1 MTLRHM
7 TIFLEVASCNNMSIA
22 AQNLYIS
29 QSTVSLAVSEI
40 EKTYNVRL
48 FDRLSKH
55 LRLTEAGMLLLDYAS
70 RIITQI
76 GRAHV

>member
-7 TIFLEVASCNNMSIA
+7 TIFLEVAACNNMSTA
-22 AQNLYIS
+22 AHNLYIS
-29 QSTVSLAVSEI
+29 QSTVSLAITEI

-55 LRLTEAGMLLLDYAS
+55 LRLTEAGLLLLDYAS
-70 RIITQI
+70 RIINLYKEM
-76 GRAHV
+76 

>member
-48 FDRLSKH
+48 
-55 LRLTEAGMLLLDYAS
+55 LTA
-70 RIITQI
+70 
-76 GRAHV
+76 